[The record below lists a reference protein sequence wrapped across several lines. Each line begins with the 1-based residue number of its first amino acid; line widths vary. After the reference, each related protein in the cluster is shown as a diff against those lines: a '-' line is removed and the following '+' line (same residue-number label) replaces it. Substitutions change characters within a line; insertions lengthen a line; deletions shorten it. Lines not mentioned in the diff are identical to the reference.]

1 MTRIELIEQLPQPF
15 CDIMKVG
22 SIDYK
27 SNGRVHSF
35 AQKRGYETKMAS
47 DCTYYCE
54 NLPWFNFPSY
64 GDWGTCFN
72 RTTDEGIKLLVD
84 MWKDGI
90 ITLWRGRV
98 YKDGN
103 TYDYEDG
110 GWTTYRD
117 GHWVKCES
125 PLSDIKSTVQ

>member
-1 MTRIELIEQLPQPF
+1 MTRMELIEQLPQPW

-27 SNGRVHSF
+27 SKGGVYSF
-35 AQKRGYETKMAS
+35 AKTRGYETKMAA
-47 DCTYYCE
+47 DCSCYCE

-72 RTTDEGIKLLVD
+72 RTTDDGIRLLVD
-84 MWKDGI
+84 MWKEGI
-90 ITLWRGRV
+90 ISLWRGRV
-98 YKDGN
+98 HKDGY

-110 GWTTYRD
+110 NWTTYKD
-117 GHWVKCES
+117 DHWMKCES
-125 PLSDIKSTVQ
+125 PLEDGKEAQ